1 METKQ
6 IVNYAI
12 GLALLGVTIYVIS
25 KTWKLGQK

>member
-1 METKQ
+1 METKT
-6 IVNYAI
+6 ILNYAI